1 MAGKVEVGV
10 IAAEFAFGPRLG
22 TFMGLLLA
30 LLLMST
36 ISAMILAGPRVL
48 HRIGQDYPRF
58 TPLAREN
65 RDGIPVTAI
74 LLQSGTAL
82 AFLWTASFEQI
93 LVFSGAT
100 MALNTFA
107 TVLGLFILRWRQ
119 PHLPR
124 PFRVT
129 LYPVTPLLFLGITGW
144 TLTYVVLQRPVEALI
159 SAGIVVSGG
168 GFYWLVKP
176 DRRLDL

>member
-1 MAGKVEVGV
+1 MPKE
-10 IAAEFAFGPRLG
+10 EESCSLG
-22 TFMGLLLA
+22 GERD
-30 LLLMST
+30 S
-36 ISAMILAGPRVL
+36 
-48 HRIGQDYPRF
+48 F
-58 TPLAREN
+58 TRES

-119 PHLPR
+119 PQLSR

-129 LYPVTPLLFLGITGW
+129 FYPITPLIFLGITGW
-144 TLTYVVLQRPVEALI
+144 TLMYVVLQRPVETLI
-159 SAGIVVSGG
+159 SAAIVASGG
-168 GFYWLVKP
+168 VFYWLVT
-176 DRRLDL
+176 RH